1 MAMTESSLHIL
12 MTGASGF
19 IGRAATA
26 HLEALG
32 HRVTPLRRP
41 KVGISPAGCWWR
53 PEHSQCHIDP
63 ETPFDAVIHLAGE
76 NIAVRWTEAKKRR
89 ILESRRQGTR
99 LLCETMARWSPPPR
113 VLISASG
120 VGYYGDRGAE
130 VLSEDSSRGTG
141 FLAEV
146 SQAWEQEA
154 APACAAGIRVTHMRL
169 GMVLDGRGGALPQM
183 LTLFRLGLGGRMGN
197 GQQYWSWIALEDVPR
212 VLLHLLESKQY
223 EGPVNAC
230 APEPVTNREFTR
242 TLARVL
248 HRPAL
253 FPAPAFML
261 RMALGEMADGLLLSS
276 QRVQP
281 ARLLQGGFQFR
292 YSNLEGALHHVI
304 STRG

>member
-1 MAMTESSLHIL
+1 
-12 MTGASGF
+12 
-19 IGRAATA
+19 
-26 HLEALG
+26 
-32 HRVTPLRRP
+32 
-41 KVGISPAGCWWR
+41 
-53 PEHSQCHIDP
+53 
-63 ETPFDAVIHLAGE
+63 
-76 NIAVRWTEAKKRR
+76 
-89 ILESRRQGTR
+89 
-99 LLCETMARWSPPPR
+99 
-113 VLISASG
+113 
-120 VGYYGDRGAE
+120 
-130 VLSEDSSRGTG
+130 
-141 FLAEV
+141 
-146 SQAWEQEA
+146 
-154 APACAAGIRVTHMRL
+154 
-169 GMVLDGRGGALPQM
+169 MVLDGRGGALPRM
-183 LTLFRLGLGGRMGN
+183 IALFRLGLGGRMGN
-197 GQQYWSWIALEDVPR
+197 GRQYCSWIALEDVPR

-281 ARLLQGGFQFR
+281 ARLLQGGFQFL